1 MMVALGFGEEG
12 VGAAMLYLFCHAF
25 FKALLFLGC
34 GSVIH
39 ATDNQDVSMLGGLA
53 NKLPITSK
61 TFLIGSMAMA
71 GVVPLAGF
79 FAKDEIL
86 VAAKDSPITLILLLV
101 TLPLTAMYMARVYM
115 LTFTG
120 EPKDHHVHEHAHESG
135 PVMSFPLI
143 LLAVLAVLAGF
154 VVFEPVGKAVGFHD
168 SFVTMVDSAIA
179 EAPHGF
185 HFDLPLAIISTVLVL
200 GGLVGAKYFWAGAG
214 EKAAAMQQ
222 RFPAV
227 HALLANKFYVDD
239 FYQWSI
245 NNIILGFGRV
255 IAFFDREVVNDTG
268 VNGPGQFGSAVG
280 WVLRFTVSGK
290 LPNYALGMSLGVAV
304 LLIAGFVVKG

>member
-1 MMVALGFGEEG
+1 
-12 VGAAMLYLFCHAF
+12 MLYLFCHAF
-25 FKALLFLGC
+25 FKALLFLSC

-53 NKLPITSK
+53 DKLPITSK
-61 TFLIGSMAMA
+61 AFFIGSMAMA
-71 GVVPLAGF
+71 GVVPFAGF

-86 VAAKDSPITLILLLV
+86 VAAKDASPITLVLVLV
-101 TLPLTAMYMARVYM
+101 TLPLTALYMWRVYT
-115 LTFTG
+115 LTFMG

-135 PVMSFPLI
+135 PVMSVPLM
-143 LLAVLAVLAGF
+143 LLSVLAVVAGF
-154 VVFEPVGKAVGFHD
+154 VVFEPIGKAVGFHD

-179 EAPHGF
+179 TAPEAF
-185 HFDLPLAIISTVLVL
+185 HFDVPMAIISSLLVL
-200 GGLVGAKYFWAGAG
+200 SGLAAAIYFYAGAG
-214 EKAAAMQQ
+214 ERAAAMQK

-239 FYQWSI
+239 FYQWTI
-245 NNIILGFGRV
+245 NTIILGFARL

-268 VNGPGQFGSAVG
+268 VNGPGQLGQAVG